1 MDKNLKL
8 FCSSLLL
15 GSLVAC
21 SDVKFRSDNSLKC
34 QGLGESQCIVD
45 ENGFESFNIQKKFTG
60 GKVDIIFI
68 NDNSASM
75 STEQGKIQQEFQN
88 FISKLDSKYI
98 DYRIGI
104 TTTDIESQSNPP
116 REINQNGK
124 LQNGR
129 LITFND
135 NSKYLTPSH
144 DNRVELFKSAIK
156 RPETERCEAFIKSS
170 MTSGPNWQE
179 STNYKN
185 LYQTNCPSPD
195 ERGIYAANQTVLNNY
210 DSFFRN
216 DSNIVFILLSDEDVM
231 SKDYITKGRALDS
244 LDQPDTLA
252 SNITSRFQNQ
262 IWNFHSIIT
271 LDNSCKALQDKQ
283 IIDPWG
289 TPAVLSSL
297 GELYYKFNTV
307 LKDEAGRPRGTLNS
321 ICDQN
326 YSNSLVNKIAEN
338 IIESIYETNLACS
351 NPIDLV
357 VSPNTEYTLNGKVL
371 KFNKNPNV
379 GTEVNITYKCKAV
392 TSK

>member
-15 GSLVAC
+15 GALVAC
-21 SDVKFRSDNSLKC
+21 SDVKFRTDNSLKC

-45 ENGFESFNIQKKFTG
+45 ENGFENFHIQKRFTG
-60 GKVDIIFI
+60 GKVDIVFI

-98 DYRIGI
+98 DYRIAI
-104 TTTDIESQSNPP
+104 TTTDIESQSNAP

-135 NSKYLTPSH
+135 NSKYLTPEN
-144 DNRVELFKSAIK
+144 DKRVELFKLAIK
-156 RPETERCEAFIKSS
+156 RPETESCEAFIKSS
-170 MTSGPNWQE
+170 MTSGPNWQQ
-179 STNYKN
+179 STSYKN

-195 ERGIYAANQTVLNNY
+195 ERGIYSANQTILNNY
-210 DSFFRN
+210 DDFFRN

-231 SKDYITKGRALDS
+231 SKDYITKGRTLDT
-244 LDQPDTLA
+244 LDQPETLA
-252 SNITSRFQNQ
+252 SNIASRFQNQ

-271 LDNSCKALQDKQ
+271 LDNSCKSLQDKQ

-289 TPAVLSSL
+289 VPAVLSSL
-297 GELYYKFNTV
+297 GEMYYKFNTV
-307 LKDEAGRPRGTLNS
+307 LKDDSGRPRGTLNS

-338 IIESIYETNLACS
+338 IIESIYETNLACA
-351 NPIDLV
+351 NPTDLV
-357 VSPNTEYTLNGKVL
+357 VSPSIEYTLNGKLL

-379 GTEVNITYKCKAV
+379 GTEVNISYKCKAI